1 SLFRPINMILK
12 VDTRFF
18 IPAASQYEAAA
29 MVFETGKLRYGNAN
43 PDSPDFDSLA
53 DFISEGDCI
62 ELKLPWQL
70 LNFSDP
76 SRMSIHDDYYVN
88 YGIDYIDTDSL
99 KVGVSDGSDSR
110 RIPTAS
116 FPLKGWGNHVTY
128 HERLKRSYY
137 ILQEYWT
144 TH

>member
-1 SLFRPINMILK
+1 
-12 VDTRFF
+12 
-18 IPAASQYEAAA
+18 
-29 MVFETGKLRYGNAN
+29 
-43 PDSPDFDSLA
+43 
-53 DFISEGDCI
+53 
-62 ELKLPWQL
+62 
-70 LNFSDP
+70 
-76 SRMSIHDDYYVN
+76 MSIHDDYYVN